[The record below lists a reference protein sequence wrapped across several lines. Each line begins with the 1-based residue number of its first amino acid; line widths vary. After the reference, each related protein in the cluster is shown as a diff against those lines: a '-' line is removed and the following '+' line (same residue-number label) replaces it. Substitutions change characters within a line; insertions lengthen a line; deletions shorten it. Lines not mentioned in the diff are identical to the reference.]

1 MINKFGILGYFPF
14 LFLSQHFT
22 FLTIKAHIGRSCNA
36 QFQLWFDSFHPL
48 TGSHCGEVFVCFP
61 RKLSSRVKRAARKGP
76 LHPPI
81 QAKAGKVFKWNKSSK
96 YINWAC
102 TFVTSVS
109 FHDTSSRAWTSIFGK
124 FGKRKKPTFILH
136 FVTVKWLMVT
146 TDAAMFI
153 HCGFWVHVI
162 TKLDIMMCKN
172 GLIYAGF
179 CVTHRKCRYIPQKE
193 KGFRD
198 L

>member
-14 LFLSQHFT
+14 RFLSQHFT

-81 QAKAGKVFKWNKSSK
+81 QAKAGRVLNETKVQKFKRYQLGVDLCDKRIIPRHIKSRLNIHFRVDQEK
-96 YINWAC
+96 KEAN
-102 TFVTSVS
+102 
-109 FHDTSSRAWTSIFGK
+109 FHFAFCNNQM
-124 FGKRKKPTFILH
+124 
-136 FVTVKWLMVT
+136 VKGDNRCCYVYPLWFLRP
-146 TDAAMFI
+146 
-153 HCGFWVHVI
+153 CP
-162 TKLDIMMCKN
+162 KLDIMMCKN
-172 GLIYAGF
+172 GLIFAGF
-179 CVTHRKCRYIPQKE
+179 CVTHRKCR
-193 KGFRD
+193 FR
-198 L
+198 